1 MNKIIKPNYKKIY
14 TDLLKLKFP
23 EKEKEC
29 FQLLKK
35 NDFTELDVIEIENI
49 IFGKQN
55 PKSELNNRRHR
66 SYNRA
71 AIFKIL
77 DYQKENN
84 LNNSQLAIHFGLSRN
99 TIAKCKK
106 IFF

>member
-1 MNKIIKPNYKKIY
+1 MNQSIKPNYKKIY

-29 FQLLKK
+29 LPFLKK
-35 NDFTELDVIEIENI
+35 TDFTELDVIDIENV

-55 PKSELNNRRHR
+55 SKSELNNRRHR
-66 SYNRA
+66 SYNKV

-84 LNNSQLAIHFGLSRN
+84 LNNSQLAKHFGLSRN
-99 TIAKCKK
+99 TIAKWRK